1 MIKVRRKKKIFR
13 VKTVVPTEKKKRGGE
28 NNGKAKGRDMYEQG
42 IDAVANYVLR
52 KLSLE
57 KGRWGYSRRRYHDTP
72 LYVVHLREEAP

>member
-1 MIKVRRKKKIFR
+1 MIKVIRKKEIFR
-13 VKTVVPTEKKKRGGE
+13 VKIVVPTGKKKGGG
-28 NNGKAKGRDMYEQG
+28 NNGKAKERDMYEQG
-42 IDAVANYVLR
+42 IDAVTDYVLR